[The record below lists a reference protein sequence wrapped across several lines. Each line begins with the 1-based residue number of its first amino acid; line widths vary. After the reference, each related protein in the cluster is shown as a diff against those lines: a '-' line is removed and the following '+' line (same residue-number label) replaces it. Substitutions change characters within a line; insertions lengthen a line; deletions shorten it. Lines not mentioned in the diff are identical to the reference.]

1 MRNIMEITCRVW
13 WQCGV

>member
-13 WQCGV
+13 WQCSV